1 MDIKFNDSAGFT
13 LGIEL
18 EIQLL
23 DSESLALAQRS
34 SKVIGSLK
42 SFKDS
47 VKHELLMS
55 NLEVI
60 SKVCADVSEAE
71 ADLREKLKVVI
82 EAASENG
89 CVLAMA
95 STHPFSR
102 WRDQTA
108 TDTERYRELLENL
121 QMVGRRFNIF
131 GLHVHVGVD
140 GAEKSIYIMNKMLY
154 YLPHLLAISSNSPF
168 WQGENTG
175 LKSYRTKVFET
186 LPTTGLPFYFHDWSD
201 YLTLVKSYVATGTI
215 KTIRELWWDIRPHPD
230 FGTIEVRVCDI
241 PPTLKEVLSIAAL
254 IQAIVKRLSD
264 EFDRGV
270 PFERPHV
277 FVTRENKWRASRYG
291 IDGEFLT
298 KDGAS
303 TISVKEAVELVLDF
317 VEAQSRELGST
328 KYIQVV
334 RDTLKRGTG
343 ASRQLKLFSEKGSLE
358 DVVLNLAEGLEREV
372 SQ

>member
-1 MDIKFNDSAGFT
+1 MDIKFNDSKSFT

-18 EIQLL
+18 EVQLV
-23 DSESLALAQRS
+23 DSESLALVQRS
-34 SKVIGSLK
+34 SSVIDSLK

-71 ADLREKLKVVI
+71 TDLKEKLKVVI
-82 EAASENG
+82 ETASESG
-89 CVLAMA
+89 TGLALA

-102 WRDQTA
+102 WRDQKV
-108 TDTERYRELLENL
+108 TDTERYRGLLESL

-140 GAEKSIYIMNKMLY
+140 GAEKCIYIMNKMLY

-175 LKSYRTKVFET
+175 LRSYRTKVFET

-215 KTIRELWWDIRPHPD
+215 KTIRELWWDVRPHPD

-254 IQAIVKRLSD
+254 VQAIVKRLSD

-303 TISVKEAVELVLDF
+303 TISVKKAVEVVLDF

-328 KYIQVV
+328 EYLQGIEEI
-334 RDTLKRGTG
+334 LKRGTG
-343 ASRQLKLFSEKGSLE
+343 ASRQLRVYGENGSLTE
-358 DVVLNLAEGLEREV
+358 VVRDLSDGLVKEV
-372 SQ
+372 CG

>member
-1 MDIKFNDSAGFT
+1 MDIKFNDSEGFT
-13 LGIEL
+13 LGVEL
-18 EIQLL
+18 EIQLV
-23 DSESLALAQRS
+23 DSESLALVQRS
-34 SKVIGSLK
+34 SSVIDSLK

-47 VKHELLMS
+47 VKHELMMS

-71 ADLREKLKVVI
+71 TDLKEKLKVVI
-82 EAASENG
+82 EAASESST
-89 CVLAMA
+89 CLAMA

-102 WRDQTA
+102 WRDQA
-108 TDTERYRELLENL
+108 VTDTERYKGLLESL

-186 LPTTGLPFYFHDWSD
+186 LPTTGLPFYFHGWSD
-201 YLTLVKSYVATGTI
+201 YLTLVKNYIATGTI
-215 KTIRELWWDIRPHPD
+215 KTIRELWWDIRPHPE
-230 FGTIEVRVCDI
+230 FGTIEVRICDI
-241 PPTLKEVLSIAAL
+241 PPTLKDVLSIAAL
-254 IQAIVKRLSD
+254 VQAIVKRLSD

-270 PFERPHV
+270 PFERPPL

-303 TISVKEAVELVLDF
+303 TISVKEAVEVVLDF
-317 VEAQSRELGST
+317 VKDQSRELGST
-328 KYIQVV
+328 EYLKGIGEI
-334 RDTLKRGTG
+334 LKRGTG
-343 ASRQLKLFSEKGSLE
+343 ASRQLGVYGEKGSLTE
-358 DVVLNLAEGLEREV
+358 VVRDLSDGFVQEV
-372 SQ
+372 RG